1 MLCSERVGA
10 DRFMADAKLS
20 AEPEA
25 AVRRIEIITGAERRR
40 RWSTA
45 DKERIVAESY
55 AGRDTVSGVARQHG
69 LLPQQLFTWRREA
82 KKRGA
87 VQAVEPV
94 SFAPVVVAATAAAG
108 LGGKRQRSRRAAR
121 RTGIEAAPIVIE
133 AGAILVRIG
142 RGAEARAVEAI
153 LRALKGSA

>member
-1 MLCSERVGA
+1 MANAERS
-10 DRFMADAKLS
+10 AKP
-20 AEPEA
+20 EPVPA
-25 AVRRIEIITGAERRR
+25 RRIEVITGPERRR
-40 RWSTA
+40 GWSAA

-55 AGRDTVSGVARQHG
+55 GGLDTVCGIARRHG

-87 VQAVEPV
+87 VQAIEPM
-94 SFAPVVVAATAAAG
+94 SFAPVMVAAPPAAG
-108 LGGKRQRSRRAAR
+108 FGGKRKMRRQAAR
-121 RTGIEAAPIVIE
+121 RTGADAASIVIE

-142 RGAEARAVEAI
+142 RGAETKAVEAI